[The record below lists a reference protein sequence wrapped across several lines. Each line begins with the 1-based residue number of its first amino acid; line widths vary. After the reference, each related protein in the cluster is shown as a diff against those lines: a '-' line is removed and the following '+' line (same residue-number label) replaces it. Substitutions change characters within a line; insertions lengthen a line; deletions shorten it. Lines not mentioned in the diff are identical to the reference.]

1 MNNSVSMSM
10 ATKKFKVVFL
20 GDQNVGKSSMLKR
33 YLNSSFEDC
42 DVSLANQNSTNS
54 KTIECEKALGTYLFL
69 FQRYYFH
76 DPDSLN

>member
-20 GDQNVGKSSMLKR
+20 GDQNVGKSSILKR

-42 DVSLANQNSTNS
+42 DVSLAIQNSTNS
-54 KTIECEKALGTYLFL
+54 KTIECEKGSENI
-69 FQRYYFH
+69 
-76 DPDSLN
+76 PIPV